1 MIVKMKNPPKPSL
14 IEERNFP
21 FETSISYG
29 VEEGFHELHWH
40 NEIEICYIK
49 HGTGNYLINGID
61 YSFTEGDIF
70 VINND
75 DIHLCYNDKELI
87 MQVTMFDPFFI
98 GSGSA
103 NPFDVE
109 YLQMFINNSYGLLK
123 KIEHKFE
130 KSEIFSDILM
140 EIETEYNKMQKGYEM
155 MIKSLLLK
163 FFVLLVR
170 YSPDDSYPQKS
181 ISRVAAD
188 KIRHILQF
196 IDNNYHEQIN
206 LNLLEQNF
214 GMSRAYLSSSFK
226 SLTGISPMDY
236 IIQKRI
242 SEAKLKLI
250 KTHKSILAIS
260 EECGFNSLSN
270 FNRLFKKFAGY
281 TPSRYRK
288 YNLK

>member
-1 MIVKMKNPPKPSL
+1 MSENISDFSNLCSIFFKRPYELFMNICKYSTSKGFAEPLPIKNGSNIVTCKMIVKMKNLPKPSL

-109 YLQMFINNSYGLLK
+109 YL
-123 KIEHKFE
+123 
-130 KSEIFSDILM
+130 
-140 EIETEYNKMQKGYEM
+140 
-155 MIKSLLLK
+155 
-163 FFVLLVR
+163 R
-170 YSPDDSYPQKS
+170 
-181 ISRVAAD
+181 
-188 KIRHILQF
+188 
-196 IDNNYHEQIN
+196 
-206 LNLLEQNF
+206 
-214 GMSRAYLSSSFK
+214 
-226 SLTGISPMDY
+226 
-236 IIQKRI
+236 IIGRI
-242 SEAKLKLI
+242 
-250 KTHKSILAIS
+250 THK
-260 EECGFNSLSN
+260 
-270 FNRLFKKFAGY
+270 
-281 TPSRYRK
+281 K
-288 YNLK
+288 YKEFQQK

>member
-1 MIVKMKNPPKPSL
+1 MKNPPKPSL

-61 YSFTEGDIF
+61 YHFTEGDIF

-75 DIHLCYNDKELI
+75 DIHLCYNDNELI

-103 NPFDVE
+103 NPFDIE
-109 YLQMFINNSYGLLK
+109 YLQMFINNSYSLLK
-123 KIEHKFE
+123 KIEHTSAITKVL
-130 KSEIFSDILM
+130 SDILM
-140 EIETEYNKMQKGYEM
+140 EIETEYNEMQKGCEM

-170 YSPDDSYPQKS
+170 YSPDDSYTQKT
-181 ISRVAAD
+181 ISRNAAD
-188 KIRHILQF
+188 KIRHILQY
-196 IDNNYHEQIN
+196 IDNHYHEPIN
-206 LNLLEQNF
+206 LKLLEQNF
-214 GMSRAYLSSSFK
+214 GISRAYLCSSFR

-250 KTHKSILAIS
+250 ETHKSILAVS

-270 FNRLFKKFAGY
+270 FNSLFKKFTGC